1 MACAAAIRN
10 CRDRA
15 FPEARHTAASLQR
28 EDAFGE
34 VADTR
39 VPVTG
44 WIIWDAR
51 GVDEKTAGAVA
62 WLLAAE
68 DAAVRSLTRRDLL
81 GEDSVVDRAAITTGP
96 WVSALLAGQQEDG
109 GFGGDAYRKWT
120 GAHWRLVS
128 LAVLAA
134 PTDDLRVTAAAE
146 HVLAWIVE
154 DLKYP
159 PRVVDGLPRSQRW

>member
-1 MACAAAIRN
+1 M
-10 CRDRA
+10 
-15 FPEARHTAASLQR
+15 
-28 EDAFGE
+28 
-34 VADTR
+34 
-39 VPVTG
+39 TG